1 MLFDDFSIFL
11 AKVIILGFT
20 CLIIYNLC
28 DYVFNTKD
36 IKGYSNKKRY
46 KVLEHMK
53 KKKDKCAKGKKGKA
67 CREWNKDSNKKK
79 IKLLT
84 KQQNIN
90 SHAQKKISK
99 MMKVIRNKLA
109 KVDAKNSK

>member
-36 IKGYSNKKRY
+36 IKGYNKKKHY

-53 KKKDKCAKGKKGKA
+53 KKAKCASGKKGKA

-79 IKLLT
+79 IKILT
-84 KQQNIN
+84 KQQNLN

-99 MMKVIRNKLA
+99 MMKVVRTKLA
-109 KVDAKNSK
+109 QANVKNSK

>member
-20 CLIIYNLC
+20 CLIVYNLC

-36 IKGYSNKKRY
+36 IKGYNKKKHY

-53 KKKDKCAKGKKGKA
+53 KKANMCKWKKGKA
-67 CREWNKDSNKKK
+67 CRDMEQRFK
-79 IKLLT
+79 
-84 KQQNIN
+84 
-90 SHAQKKISK
+90 
-99 MMKVIRNKLA
+99 
-109 KVDAKNSK
+109 

>member
-11 AKVIILGFT
+11 AKVIILGFS

-28 DYVFNTKD
+28 DYVFNRKD
-36 IKGYSNKKRY
+36 IKGYNKKKRY

-53 KKKDKCAKGKKGKA
+53 KKNSCAKGKKGKA

-79 IKLLT
+79 KKLLI
-84 KQQNIN
+84 KQSKIN
-90 SHAQKKISK
+90 THAQKKISK
-99 MMKVIRNKLA
+99 MMKVINTKLA
-109 KVDAKNSK
+109 QVDAKNSK

>member
-36 IKGYSNKKRY
+36 IKGYNKKKNY
-46 KVLEHMK
+46 KVLEHM

-84 KQQNIN
+84 KQQTIN
-90 SHAQKKISK
+90 SHAQKKVSK
-99 MMKVIRNKLA
+99 MMKVVNTKLSQ
-109 KVDAKNSK
+109 VNAKNSK